1 VIESR
6 MRRRSASQ
14 YEFQINVEIV
24 QRQLMLNPT
33 DFESNV
39 PLKSEE
45 KDLGARLG
53 CAHSGYAKPPQ

>member
-1 VIESR
+1 
-6 MRRRSASQ
+6 MRRRSASPH
-14 YEFQINVEIV
+14 EFRVNVETV
-24 QRQLMLNPT
+24 QRQLMLNPM

-53 CAHSGYAKPPQ
+53 GACSGYAKPPP